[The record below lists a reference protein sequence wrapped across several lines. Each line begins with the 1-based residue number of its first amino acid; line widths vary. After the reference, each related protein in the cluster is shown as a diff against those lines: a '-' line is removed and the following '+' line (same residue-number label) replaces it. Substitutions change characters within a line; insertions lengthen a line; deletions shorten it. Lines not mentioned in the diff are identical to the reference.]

1 MIDICY
7 VGNSSLDNINTKNG
21 YKKTIGGS
29 AIYSSLSSRMVTNK
43 SIAIISNI
51 NKEIETL
58 LTKYNIKHFGNLL
71 NEITEFNIDEEKGTC
86 IFANK
91 NDKPIFIEEPL
102 EINNLHISFRKGVNI
117 DDILNNPNINYDS
130 LSVDVMIHSVED
142 FIPSLIKYNEKINT
156 LFCNMEE
163 YEKIRKYTQN
173 IPKII
178 ITNGKNP
185 IIVIDEEKN
194 YFYQI
199 EESTKIVSSTGAGD
213 SFIGGYIG
221 AYCDGKNNNECINY
235 GINTS
240 KYSLENFGPLINI
253 PLLDTFSVPMKIPK
267 NILVIGNSCAG
278 KTTFIDFF
286 KTIFNIYSD
295 IDDLNPLLEMFMI
308 DDISRTNNIEDLKQ
322 IKEKIKYMN
331 DIYEKNLIDFPNIDY
346 YSEKVVDG
354 NGHNII
360 KPILW
365 DIILN
370 KSVSIDKEKNNIIQ
384 FSRGKDELYENEFG
398 NDVYKRSISEIID
411 ALGNT
416 NELLIINL
424 TSDLV
429 IRKARNNIRFENGGH
444 FVSEDTMDSVY
455 CEDIF
460 MYEQLSENKGYIEIN
475 GIKYPVYTIVNN
487 KMLSQIELNKF
498 LMYNIKEIIEYYNDF
513 GGKKYE
519 YERSSKTNLAK

>member
-1 MIDICY
+1 
-7 VGNSSLDNINTKNG
+7 
-21 YKKTIGGS
+21 
-29 AIYSSLSSRMVTNK
+29 
-43 SIAIISNI
+43 
-51 NKEIETL
+51 
-58 LTKYNIKHFGNLL
+58 
-71 NEITEFNIDEEKGTC
+71 
-86 IFANK
+86 
-91 NDKPIFIEEPL
+91 
-102 EINNLHISFRKGVNI
+102 
-117 DDILNNPNINYDS
+117 
-130 LSVDVMIHSVED
+130 
-142 FIPSLIKYNEKINT
+142 
-156 LFCNMEE
+156 MEE
-163 YEKIRKYTQN
+163 YERVRKYTQN

-185 IIVIDEEKN
+185 IIIIDEEKN

-199 EESTKIVSSTGAGD
+199 TESTKVVSSTGAGD

-221 AYCDGKNNNECINY
+221 AYCDGRSDNECINY
-235 GINTS
+235 AINTS

-253 PLLDTFSVPMKIPK
+253 PLFDTFSTPMAIPK
-267 NILVIGNSCAG
+267 NILVIGNSCVG
-278 KTTFIDFF
+278 KTTFINFF

-308 DDISRTNNIEDLKQ
+308 DDISRTNNIENLKQ
-322 IKEKIKYMN
+322 IKEKVKYMN
-331 DIYEKNLIDFPNIDY
+331 DIYEKNLINFPNVDY

-365 DIILN
+365 NIILN
-370 KSVSIDKEKNNIIQ
+370 KSVLIDKEKNNIIQ
-384 FSRGKDELYENEFG
+384 FSRGKDELYEKEFG
-398 NDVYKRSISEIID
+398 NDVYKRSISEVVG

-429 IRKARNNIRFENGGH
+429 IRKERNNIRFQNGGH

-460 MYEQLSENKGYIEIN
+460 MYEQLSENKGYIEID

-498 LMYNIKEIIEYYNDF
+498 LMYNTKEVIEYYNDF

-519 YERSSKTNLAK
+519 YGRSPKTNLAK